1 MSIRTPESPSEPG
14 ASPTRR
20 RRRPGPFTLLI
31 LPGLT
36 AVVGF
41 AVFMTATGRL
51 TTLLSPDPSTN
62 SAVVADGAV
71 AEHVEDAYVPWLRAA
86 AKTCTVL
93 KPSVLAAQIEQRSSW
108 DTDFATLSGETGIA
122 GFTDAQWRTWGKD
135 EDGNKRSS
143 PRDPVDAIVALARE
157 DCALAKKVTRLKTH
171 GTVTG
176 EPLDLTLAAYTVGTD
191 EVTRAGHVPT
201 KARTYVTAVKALF
214 PRYKTY
220 DRVESGSSG
229 SGAASAVLAPPLTSL
244 VVTSPFG
251 IRQHPLTGVTKL
263 HTGVDFAA
271 PQGAP
276 VSAARQGQVVF
287 AAMTKAYGNR
297 IVIDHGTIGGKRLE
311 TTYNHLSALQVTS
324 GQSVDAGTVIGFV
337 GSTGLSTGPH
347 LHFEVLVDGT
357 YTDPMPWL
365 AAGS

>member
-1 MSIRTPESPSEPG
+1 
-14 ASPTRR
+14 
-20 RRRPGPFTLLI
+20 
-31 LPGLT
+31 
-36 AVVGF
+36 
-41 AVFMTATGRL
+41 MTATGRL
-51 TTLLSPDPSTN
+51 TTLVSPDPSTN

-71 AEHVEDAYVPWLRAA
+71 AEHVEDAYVPWLA
-86 AKTCTVL
+86 CGGQDVPDL

-157 DCALAKKVTRLKTH
+157 DCALAKKVTRLKTR

-229 SGAASAVLAPPLTSL
+229 SGAASAVLAPPLTSRGHL
-244 VVTSPFG
+244 ALRHAPAPAH
-251 IRQHPLTGVTKL
+251 RCDQ
-263 HTGVDFAA
+263 AA
-271 PQGAP
+271 HGRRLRGAP
-276 VSAARQGQVVF
+276 GVPDIRRTARS
-287 AAMTKAYGNR
+287 R
-297 IVIDHGTIGGKRLE
+297 SCSRR
-311 TTYNHLSALQVTS
+311 
-324 GQSVDAGTVIGFV
+324 
-337 GSTGLSTGPH
+337 
-347 LHFEVLVDGT
+347 
-357 YTDPMPWL
+357 
-365 AAGS
+365 

>member
-1 MSIRTPESPSEPG
+1 
-14 ASPTRR
+14 
-20 RRRPGPFTLLI
+20 
-31 LPGLT
+31 
-36 AVVGF
+36 
-41 AVFMTATGRL
+41 
-51 TTLLSPDPSTN
+51 
-62 SAVVADGAV
+62 
-71 AEHVEDAYVPWLRAA
+71 
-86 AKTCTVL
+86 
-93 KPSVLAAQIEQRSSW
+93 
-108 DTDFATLSGETGIA
+108 
-122 GFTDAQWRTWGKD
+122 
-135 EDGNKRSS
+135 
-143 PRDPVDAIVALARE
+143 
-157 DCALAKKVTRLKTH
+157 
-171 GTVTG
+171 
-176 EPLDLTLAAYTVGTD
+176 VGTD

-201 KARTYVTAVKALF
+201 KARTSVTAVKALF

-229 SGAASAVLAPPLTSL
+229 SGAAGAVLAPPLTSL